1 MHQNIEITKVY
12 DSLLIHPTLAEL
24 HIIEGLRIIMLL
36 QQQIDEKRKDVRTDS
51 YAMSIGEW
59 ISMYQSGE
67 VDIHPVYQ
75 RFFRWT
81 PSQKSKFIES
91 IILGIPIPPIFVSQL
106 ENGTWDVIDGVQRL
120 STIYEFVGILKDE
133 KGEKRPPL
141 ILETVDYLP
150 LLKGKSWDNSKDSEN
165 SLTLSQRLD
174 IKRAKLHVNLILRES
189 DTFAKY
195 ELFTRLN
202 TGGSSL
208 TEQEVRNCIL
218 ARSNMKML
226 EFIRDLA
233 RYPSFRESVN
243 LSDKDLSEQ
252 YDLDLVLRFLVFRQL
267 KESELN
273 KADDLQDLLRREMIA
288 KAELLSDEEFAAER
302 FAAERQ
308 AFEQTFDFLYDKLD
322 GKENCFRR
330 YHVEKEKFTGGF
342 LLTPFEVLALGIGH
356 DYTNICQQPSIY
368 KDIIKR
374 FWIDKYPDIEPKVKG
389 TNAMARLKTTIPYG
403 RKLFKV

>member
-1 MHQNIEITKVY
+1 
-12 DSLLIHPTLAEL
+12 
-24 HIIEGLRIIMLL
+24 MLL
-36 QQQIDEKRKDVRTDS
+36 QQQIDDKRKEVRTDS

-59 ISMYQSGE
+59 ISMYQGGE

-106 ENGTWDVIDGVQRL
+106 GNGTWDVIDGVQRL
-120 STIYEFVGILKDE
+120 STIYEFVGILQDE
-133 KGEKRPPL
+133 TGEKRPPL

-150 LLKGKSWDNSKDSEN
+150 ALKGKRWDNSEDPEN

-174 IKRAKLHVNLILRES
+174 MKRAKLYVNIILRES

-208 TEQEVRNCIL
+208 TEQEVRSCIL

-226 EFIRDLA
+226 EFMRELA
-233 RYPSFRESVN
+233 KYPSFRESVN

-252 YDLDLVLRFLVFRQL
+252 YDLDLVLRFLILRQL
-267 KESELN
+267 AEDKLKN
-273 KADDLQDLLRREMIA
+273 ADDLQDLLRREMIA
-288 KAELLSDEEFAAER
+288 KAESLLSDDE

-308 AFEQTFDFLYDKLD
+308 AFEHTFDFLYHKLD

-342 LLTPFEVLALGIGH
+342 LLTPFEVFALGIGH
-356 DYTNICQQPSIY
+356 DYTNICQQSNAY
-368 KDIIKR
+368 KDIIKK
-374 FWIDKYPDIEPKVKG
+374 FWRDEYPNIEPRVKW
-389 TNAMARLKTTIPYG
+389 TNAMARLKITIPLG
-403 RKLFKV
+403 RKLFSV